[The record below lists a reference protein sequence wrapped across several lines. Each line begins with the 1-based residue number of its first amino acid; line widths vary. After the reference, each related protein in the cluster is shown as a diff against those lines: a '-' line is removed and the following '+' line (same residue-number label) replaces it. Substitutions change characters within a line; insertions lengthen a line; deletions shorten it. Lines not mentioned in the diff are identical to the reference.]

1 MPKLIRLALV
11 TGARLDELCALKT
24 SDAHKREDGWWLTI
38 REGKTEAAVRDIPV
52 HDSAAHM
59 LRRRCESS
67 RGFIF
72 EGLAPGG
79 PDKKRSWNVSKA
91 FGHYTRKLDLGDKR
105 QTFHSLRKTFTEV
118 MEEAEVPEST
128 TKLLIGHARKS
139 LTYGLYSKGE
149 RVKLRE
155 SIEKLDYSSVVMRLI
170 QATSNEQ
177 APMKARKSRVARKG
191 KGRKTPIAK
200 AHGNDAV

>member
-1 MPKLIRLALV
+1 V
-11 TGARLDELCALKT
+11 
-24 SDAHKREDGWWLTI
+24 
-38 REGKTEAAVRDIPV
+38 
-52 HDSAAHM
+52 
-59 LRRRCESS
+59 LRRRCKSS
-67 RGFIF
+67 RGYIF

-149 RVKLRE
+149 RVKLRK
-155 SIEKLDYSSVVMRLI
+155 SINKLRYAGAVMRLI
-170 QATSNEQ
+170 REASHKE
-177 APMKARKSRVARKG
+177 ALGGSRAQ
-191 KGRKTPIAK
+191 
-200 AHGNDAV
+200 